1 MAKISKDELSKIYG
15 KIKFV
20 DSFPD
25 YKVKI
30 VDNFADIHVK
40 LIDSFPNSSGK
51 WKVVESFPDYK
62 IKIVDSFPDFTI
74 KYVDS
79 FPGVKQWNKKLGKK
93 IILDSTASAKSELAS
108 KIDNKFCV
116 EFKNYKINRVF
127 CLINY

>member
-1 MAKISKDELSKIYG
+1 MAKKSKDELSKIYG

-25 YKVKI
+25 FKVKI
-30 VDNFADIHVK
+30 VESFADIHVK
-40 LIDSFPNSSGK
+40 LVDSFPNSSGK

-93 IILDSTASAKSELAS
+93 IILDPTASAKFELAS
-108 KIDNKFCV
+108 KIENKFCV
-116 EFKNYKINRVF
+116 EYKNYKINRVF
-127 CLINY
+127 C